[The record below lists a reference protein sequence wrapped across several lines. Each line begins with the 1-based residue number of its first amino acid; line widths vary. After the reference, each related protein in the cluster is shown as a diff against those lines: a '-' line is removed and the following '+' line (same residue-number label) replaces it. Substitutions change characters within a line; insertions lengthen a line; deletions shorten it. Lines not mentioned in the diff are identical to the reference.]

1 MSENILLINLFR
13 ASYGLKNLSAQQLV
27 DCDNGNYV
35 RNIFLY
41 TIAAKLLKYFFHRVA
56 VVEIYA
62 RLSST

>member
-1 MSENILLINLFR
+1 MSENIFLIHLFR
-13 ASYGLKNLSAQQLV
+13 AGYGLKNLSAQQLV
-27 DCDNGNYV
+27 DCDNGNDV

-41 TIAAKLLKYFFHRVA
+41 TIATKLLKYLFHRVA